1 MSLASLLWSIQSS
14 FVNAS
19 AAHHQDITT
28 WYVIFTSNLYD
39 FCNKLS
45 NNRMQMLQQIKTQ
58 KTDPESES
66 GSQAFSDFWIKSY
79 GARREK
85 TMPVIIIGYKAVQ
98 RNTKDSILGTC
109 QTDYSRMIWKAIG
122 QFCRFTRTVIL
133 ICLNQFLCICFVNFM
148 SLTMISTF

>member
-1 MSLASLLWSIQSS
+1 M
-14 FVNAS
+14 
-19 AAHHQDITT
+19 HQRHIIKTSQHGT
-28 WYVIFTSNLYD
+28 YVIFTSNLYD

-109 QTDYSRMIWKAIG
+109 QTHYSRMIWKAIG

-148 SLTMISTF
+148 SLTLMISTF